1 LLMPGTLR
9 RTGGVRYTCRRPRSR
24 LPMQSSSPG
33 TSKIRVL
40 CVDDHADIPEMLGR
54 CIAAEPD
61 MECAG
66 ALHTADNLAAE
77 VRQTGADVVLLDLTM
92 PGKDPLEALR
102 EVAAASSP
110 PGKPPRVI
118 AYSGHDDSQ
127 SIERAMNAGACG
139 YLSKD
144 AEVHVVLAA
153 IRDAAR
159 GSALN
164 KA

>member
-1 LLMPGTLR
+1 MAM
-9 RTGGVRYTCRRPRSR
+9 V
-24 LPMQSSSPG
+24 PMDSSSPG

-54 CIAAEPD
+54 CIAAEDD

-77 VRQTGADVVLLDLTM
+77 VRQTRADVVLLDMTM

-102 EVAAASSP
+102 EVSVAAQSAGRS
-110 PGKPPRVI
+110 PRVI

-144 AEVHVVLAA
+144 AEVTVVLAA
-153 IRDAAR
+153 IRDAMR
-159 GSALN
+159 GSALRRS
-164 KA
+164 